1 LNSVES
7 VSIIIIISYLIGS
20 IPTAVWVGKLFYGV
34 DIREHGSGNA
44 GATNTFRVLGW
55 KSGVLVSLID
65 IFKGFVAAYYVSQ
78 LGFVLGGI
86 PMYAF
91 DIWNIDVF
99 MRVVAGLFAVIGHM
113 YPLYAGFKGGKGVIT
128 AAGMLFGIEPV
139 SISLALT
146 VFLIL
151 LVTSRYVSLASM
163 VASISYPLF
172 VLFMRYGLGMS
183 ELDGSLMVFSSAVA
197 LGIVLKHKDNIKRLM
212 NGTENRIKSFS
223 PAKGKLNEKGVT

>member
-1 LNSVES
+1 MNSVES
-7 VSIIIIISYLIGS
+7 VSIIILLSYLIGS

-34 DIREHGSGNA
+34 DIRDHGSGNA

-55 KSGVLVSLID
+55 KSGVIVSLID
-65 IFKGFVAAYYVSQ
+65 IFKGFVAAFYISQ

-91 DIWNIDVF
+91 DIWNIDIF
-99 MRVVAGLFAVIGHM
+99 MRVVAGLFAVVGHM

-128 AAGMLFGIEPV
+128 AAGMLFGVEPI

-146 VFLIL
+146 VFFIVL
-151 LVTSRYVSLASM
+151 LTSRYVSLASII
-163 VASISYPLF
+163 ASFSYPMFL
-172 VLFMRYGLGMS
+172 LIMRYGLGMN
-183 ELDGSLMVFSSAVA
+183 ELDGSLLVFSSAVA
-197 LGIVLKHKDNIKRLM
+197 LGIILKHSANIKRLI

-223 PAKGKLNEKGVT
+223 PAKGKLNEKGAT